1 MISSHIQ
8 KTLYNCNSEQEMY
21 FLQLN
26 YLVSYGEVDLQRSIF
41 LQGYPGRNEQLAWF
55 SVEFGAWDSI
65 CDLLKKGDNS
75 S

>member
-41 LQGYPGRNEQLAWF
+41 LQGYPGRNEQLA
-55 SVEFGAWDSI
+55 
-65 CDLLKKGDNS
+65 
-75 S
+75 